1 MMATWQYGR
10 LPQEASIVGLIACE
24 KGLINAGNQN
34 PQVRILMAKSRSCVA
49 ESETIGL
56 LKELVRIN
64 SVNPTLVPGA
74 PGEAEIAEHIAD
86 YLRSAG
92 LDTRTDEVEPGRVNV
107 VGVLEGSGGGPT
119 LMLNGHTDTVGVD
132 YMEIEP
138 LDPVVKEGMMYGRG
152 TCDMKGG
159 LAAILS
165 ATKAVAD
172 SGEELRGDLV
182 VAAVCDEEYASI
194 GTERVVEQ
202 VRADAAIIGEPTEF
216 QILVA
221 HKGFA
226 WVDIET
232 RGIAAHGSAW
242 QIGVDAIAK
251 MGKVQVGLERLQ
263 DEVLMK
269 KSHRLVGSP
278 SVHCSIIGGGRE
290 LSTYPDRC
298 KLQIERRLIP
308 GETREDVDA
317 ELERLLASIGD
328 IDPEFDGDYDVKFFR
343 GPMEVSPDEEI
354 CSILSECSEE
364 VRGEKPHFV
373 GGSGWMDTQIIWG
386 RGTPAV
392 AFGPVGSGAHAA
404 VEYVE
409 VDSVVDTA
417 RILEKVIHRFC
428 G

>member
-1 MMATWQYGR
+1 
-10 LPQEASIVGLIACE
+10 
-24 KGLINAGNQN
+24 
-34 PQVRILMAKSRSCVA
+34 MAKSGGFVTDFD
-49 ESETIGL
+49 TIALLEGL
-56 LKELVRIN
+56 VKID
-64 SVNPTLVPGA
+64 SVNPSLVPGA
-74 PGEAEIAEHIAD
+74 AGEAEIADYVAD
-86 YLRSAG
+86 FLRSAG
-92 LDTRTDEVEPGRVNV
+92 LDIRLDEVKPGRVNA
-107 VGVLEGSGGGPT
+107 VGVLRGGGGGPT
-119 LMLNGHTDTVGVD
+119 LMLNGHTDTVGID
-132 YMEIEP
+132 YMEIDP
-138 LDPVVKEGMMYGRG
+138 LDPVVKEGRMYGRG
-152 TCDMKGG
+152 TFDMKGG

-172 SGEELRGDLV
+172 SGVELKGDLV

-194 GTERVVEQ
+194 GTESVVEQ
-202 VRADAAIIGEPTEF
+202 VRADAAIVGEPTEL
-216 QILVA
+216 QVLVA

-232 RGIAAHGSAW
+232 RGVAAHGSAW
-242 QIGVDAIAK
+242 QVGVDAIAK

-269 KSHRLVGSP
+269 KSHRLVGPP
-278 SVHCSIIGGGRE
+278 SVHSSIIGGGRE

-317 ELERLLASIGD
+317 ELEGLLGSIGD
-328 IDPEFDGDYDVKFFR
+328 IDPEFDGDYEVKFFR
-343 GPMEVSPDEEI
+343 GPMEISPEEEI

-409 VDSVVDTA
+409 VDSVVNAA

>member
-1 MMATWQYGR
+1 
-10 LPQEASIVGLIACE
+10 
-24 KGLINAGNQN
+24 
-34 PQVRILMAKSRSCVA
+34 MAKSGGSVTD
-49 ESETIGL
+49 SDTIALLEGL
-56 LKELVRIN
+56 VKIN
-64 SVNPTLVPGA
+64 SVNPSLVPGA
-74 PGEAEIAEHIAD
+74 AGEAEIADYVAD
-86 YLRSAG
+86 FLRSAG
-92 LDTRTDEVEPGRVNV
+92 LDTRLDEIKPGRVNA
-107 VGVLEGSGGGPT
+107 VGVLRGCGGPT
-119 LMLNGHTDTVGVD
+119 LMLNGHTDTVGID
-132 YMEIEP
+132 YMEIDP
-138 LDPVVKEGMMYGRG
+138 LDPVVKEGRMYGRG
-152 TCDMKGG
+152 ACDMKGG

-172 SGEELRGDLV
+172 SGVELKGDLV

-202 VRADAAIIGEPTEF
+202 VRADAAIVGEPTEL

-232 RGIAAHGSAW
+232 RGVAAHGSAW
-242 QIGVDAIAK
+242 QVGVDAIAK

-263 DEVLMK
+263 DEDLMK
-269 KSHRLVGSP
+269 KSHRLVGQP
-278 SVHCSIIGGGRE
+278 SVHSSIIGGGRE
-290 LSTYPDRC
+290 LSTYPDHC
-298 KLQIERRLIP
+298 KLQLERRLIP
-308 GETREDVDA
+308 GETREDVDV

-328 IDPEFDGDYDVKFFR
+328 IDPEFDGDYEIKFFR

-354 CSILSECSEE
+354 CSVLSECAEE

>member
-1 MMATWQYGR
+1 MG
-10 LPQEASIVGLIACE
+10 
-24 KGLINAGNQN
+24 
-34 PQVRILMAKSRSCVA
+34 KSGGFVI
-49 ESETIGL
+49 ESDTIDL
-56 LKELVRIN
+56 LKELVKID
-64 SVNPTLVPGA
+64 SVNPSLVPGA
-74 PGEAEIAEHIAD
+74 AGEAEIAECVAD

-92 LDTRTDEVEPGRVNV
+92 LDTRMDEIEPGRVNT
-107 VGVLEGSGGGPT
+107 VGTLKGSGDGPT
-119 LMLNGHTDTVGVD
+119 LMLNGHTDTVGID
-132 YMEIEP
+132 YMEIDP
-138 LDPVVKEGMMYGRG
+138 LVPVVKEGRMYGRG
-152 TCDMKGG
+152 TDDMKGG

-165 ATKAVAD
+165 ATKAVVD
-172 SGEELRGDLV
+172 SGEELKGDLV

-194 GTERVVEQ
+194 GTERVVKQ
-202 VRADAAIIGEPTEF
+202 LRVDAAIVGEPTEF

-232 RGIAAHGSAW
+232 HGVAAHGSAW
-242 QIGVDAIAK
+242 QLGVDAIAK

-263 DEVLMK
+263 EEGLMK

-278 SVHCSIIGGGRE
+278 SVHSSIIGGGRE
-290 LSTYPDRC
+290 LSTYPDHC

-308 GETREDVDA
+308 GETREDVDG
-317 ELERLLASIGD
+317 ELKNLLESIGD
-328 IDPEFDGDYDVKFFR
+328 IDPKFDGDYEITFFR

-354 CSILSECSEE
+354 CSILSECSED

-373 GGSGWMDTQIIWG
+373 GGSGWMDTQIISE

-409 VDSVVDTA
+409 VDSVIDAA
-417 RILEKVIHRFC
+417 RIYERVIHRFC

>member
-1 MMATWQYGR
+1 
-10 LPQEASIVGLIACE
+10 
-24 KGLINAGNQN
+24 
-34 PQVRILMAKSRSCVA
+34 MAKSGGSVTD
-49 ESETIGL
+49 SDTIALLEGL
-56 LKELVRIN
+56 VKID
-64 SVNPTLVPGA
+64 SVNPSLVPGA
-74 PGEAEIAEHIAD
+74 AGEAEIADYVAD
-86 YLRSAG
+86 FLRSAG
-92 LDTRTDEVEPGRVNV
+92 LDIRLDEVKPGRVNA
-107 VGVLEGSGGGPT
+107 VGVLRGGGGGPT
-119 LMLNGHTDTVGVD
+119 LMLNGHTDTVGID
-132 YMEIEP
+132 YMEIDP
-138 LDPVVKEGMMYGRG
+138 LDPVVKEGRMYGRG
-152 TCDMKGG
+152 TFDMKGG

-172 SGEELRGDLV
+172 SGVELKGDLV

-194 GTERVVEQ
+194 GTESVVEQ
-202 VRADAAIIGEPTEF
+202 VRADAAIVGEPTEL
-216 QILVA
+216 QVLVA

-232 RGIAAHGSAW
+232 RGVAAHGSAW
-242 QIGVDAIAK
+242 QVGVDAIAK

-269 KSHRLVGSP
+269 KSHRLVGPP
-278 SVHCSIIGGGRE
+278 SVHSSIIGGGRE
-290 LSTYPDRC
+290 LSTYPDHC

-317 ELERLLASIGD
+317 ELEGLLGSIGD
-328 IDPEFDGDYDVKFFR
+328 IDPEFDGDYEVKFFR
-343 GPMEVSPDEEI
+343 GPMEISPEEEI

-409 VDSVVDTA
+409 VDSVVDAA